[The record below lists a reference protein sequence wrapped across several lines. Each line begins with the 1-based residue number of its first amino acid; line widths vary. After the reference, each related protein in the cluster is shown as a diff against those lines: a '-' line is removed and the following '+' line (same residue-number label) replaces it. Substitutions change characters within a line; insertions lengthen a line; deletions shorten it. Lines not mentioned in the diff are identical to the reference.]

1 MTPEALTDARGLICI
16 AIVMVLFLLTAE
28 ALSKTGDKGPLLTLL
43 FIIAINGA
51 LWWLIFA
58 AFRAVMSFFTVH

>member
-1 MTPEALTDARGLICI
+1 MKI
-16 AIVMVLFLLTAE
+16 
-28 ALSKTGDKGPLLTLL
+28 GDKGPLLTVLL
-43 FIIAINGA
+43 IIAINGA